1 MNGIL
6 TVANTSIDQHDRS
19 VEVLQALAHQLRL
32 QICVL
37 LTEGSLSVSA
47 ICQQLD
53 TPQHRVSQQLAL
65 LRTAGIVTAEKQSR
79 QVFYSI
85 KDDQAKQIIN
95 IIVNANKSA
104 ADGASSEVKAGQST
118 SGENKNSAGA
128 KRGSKSFEAG
138 RFSEI
143 I

>member
-1 MNGIL
+1 MSNKI
-6 TVANTSIDQHDRS
+6 IDENNRA
-19 VEVLQALAHQLRL
+19 VEILQALAHQLRF

-37 LTEGSLSVSA
+37 LTEGPVSVSS
-47 ICQQLD
+47 ICQQLN

-65 LRTAGIVTAEKQSR
+65 LRASGLVAADKQSR

-85 KDDQAKQIIN
+85 KDDLAKQVIN
-95 IIVNANKSA
+95 IIIANKDA
-104 ADGASSEVKAGQST
+104 ADEALGEVKTAPSET
-118 SGENKNSAGA
+118 RENKNPAGV
-128 KRGSKSFEAG
+128 KHGGQSYEAG

>member
-1 MNGIL
+1 MSNKM
-6 TVANTSIDQHDRS
+6 IDENNRA
-19 VEVLQALAHQLRL
+19 VEILQALAHQLRF

-37 LTEGSLSVSA
+37 LAEGSLSVGSV
-47 ICQQLD
+47 CQQLN

-65 LRTAGIVTAEKQSR
+65 LRTAGIVTADKQSR

-85 KDDQAKQIIN
+85 NDDLAKQIIT
-95 IIVNANKSA
+95 IIVATNMGT
-104 ADGASSEVKAGQST
+104 ADKALGEVKSDPSEA
-118 SGENKNSAGA
+118 GENKKPAGV
-128 KRGSKSFEAG
+128 KRGGQSFEAG

>member
-1 MNGIL
+1 MLNKI
-6 TVANTSIDQHDRS
+6 IEQHDRP

-37 LTEGSLSVSA
+37 LTDDSLSVSR
-47 ICQQLD
+47 ICEHLN

-65 LRTAGIVTAEKQSR
+65 LRSAGIVEAQKQSR
-79 QVFYSI
+79 NVFYSI
-85 KDDQAKQIIN
+85 KDDQAKQIIG
-95 IIVNANKSA
+95 IIMKTTKASGQQASVQVN
-104 ADGASSEVKAGQST
+104 DGQSGLDANDKPVG
-118 SGENKNSAGA
+118 S

>member
-1 MNGIL
+1 MLNKNIDEHNR
-6 TVANTSIDQHDRS
+6 TVEI
-19 VEVLQALAHQLRL
+19 LQALAHQLRL

-37 LTEGSLSVSA
+37 LTEGSLSVST
-47 ICQQLD
+47 ICQQLN

-65 LRTAGIVTAEKQSR
+65 LRASGLVAAEKQSR

-85 KDDQAKQIIN
+85 KDEQAKQIIN
-95 IIVNANKSA
+95 IIIANKGA
-104 ADGASSEVKAGQST
+104 ADEALGESKTAPSVSDENNMPAGVKRS
-118 SGENKNSAGA
+118 
-128 KRGSKSFEAG
+128 SKSFEAG

>member
-1 MNGIL
+1 MPYK
-6 TVANTSIDQHDRS
+6 TIDENNRA
-19 VEVLQALAHQLRL
+19 VEILQALAHQLRL

-37 LTEGSLSVSA
+37 LTEGSLSVSS
-47 ICQQLD
+47 ICQQLN

-65 LRTAGIVTAEKQSR
+65 LRASGLVAAEKQSR

-95 IIVNANKSA
+95 IIIANKGA
-104 ADGASSEVKAGQST
+104 ADEALGEVNTAPSET
-118 SGENKNSAGA
+118 GENQKPAGV

>member
-1 MNGIL
+1 MLNK
-6 TVANTSIDQHDRS
+6 NIDEHNRA
-19 VEVLQALAHQLRL
+19 VEILQALAHQLRL

-37 LTEGSLSVSA
+37 LKEGSLSVST
-47 ICQQLD
+47 ICQQLN

-65 LRTAGIVTAEKQSR
+65 LRASGLVAAEKQSR

-85 KDDQAKQIIN
+85 KDEQAKQIIN
-95 IIVNANKSA
+95 IIIANKGA
-104 ADGASSEVKAGQST
+104 ADEALGESKTAPSVSDENNMPAGVKRS
-118 SGENKNSAGA
+118 
-128 KRGSKSFEAG
+128 SKSFEAG

>member
-1 MNGIL
+1 MSHK
-6 TVANTSIDQHDRS
+6 TIDKNNRA
-19 VEVLQALAHQLRL
+19 VEILQALAHQLRL

-37 LTEGSLSVSA
+37 LTEGSLSVST
-47 ICQQLD
+47 ICQQLN

-65 LRTAGIVTAEKQSR
+65 LRASGLVTAEKQSR

-85 KDDQAKQIIN
+85 KDEQAKQIIN
-95 IIVNANKSA
+95 IIIANKGA
-104 ADGASSEVKAGQST
+104 ADEALGETKTAPSVSDENNMPAGVKRS
-118 SGENKNSAGA
+118 
-128 KRGSKSFEAG
+128 SKSFEAG

>member
-1 MNGIL
+1 MLNK
-6 TVANTSIDQHDRS
+6 NIDEHNRA
-19 VEVLQALAHQLRL
+19 VEILQALAHQLRL

-37 LTEGSLSVSA
+37 LKEGSLSVST
-47 ICQQLD
+47 ICQQLN

-65 LRTAGIVTAEKQSR
+65 LRASGLVAAEKQSR

-85 KDDQAKQIIN
+85 KDEQAKQIIN
-95 IIVNANKSA
+95 IIIANKGA
-104 ADGASSEVKAGQST
+104 ADEALGECKTAPSVSDENNMPAGVKRS
-118 SGENKNSAGA
+118 
-128 KRGSKSFEAG
+128 SKSFEAG